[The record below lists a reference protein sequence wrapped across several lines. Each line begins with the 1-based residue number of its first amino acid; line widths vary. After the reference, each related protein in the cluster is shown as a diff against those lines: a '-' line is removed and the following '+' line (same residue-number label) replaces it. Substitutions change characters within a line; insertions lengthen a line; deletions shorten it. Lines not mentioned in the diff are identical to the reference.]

1 MSGYN
6 RLFADIVIH
15 IVPNRHTGE
24 QGMYSDKI
32 NNKGDYPSGSDPDL
46 EIRGGARG
54 FEKNF
59 LSPSGLSLL

>member
-1 MSGYN
+1 MSGYD
-6 RLFADIVIH
+6 RLFAGIVIH

-46 EIRGGARG
+46 EIRGGVRG
-54 FEKNF
+54 
-59 LSPSGLSLL
+59 L

>member
-46 EIRGGARG
+46 EIRGGVRG
-54 FEKNF
+54 LYKNF
-59 LSPSGLSLL
+59 LGPSGLSLL